1 MVDNTITIVL
11 PNYNSDKYLEITL
24 RSIFNQSFKDWNLQ
38 IIDDNSNEETLKILQ
53 KYEQKKNVKITY
65 LKKNMGAGYCRNHSY
80 RKF

>member
-38 IIDDNSNEETLKILQ
+38 IIDDNLM
-53 KYEQKKNVKITY
+53 KK
-65 LKKNMGAGYCRNHSY
+65 L
-80 RKF
+80 